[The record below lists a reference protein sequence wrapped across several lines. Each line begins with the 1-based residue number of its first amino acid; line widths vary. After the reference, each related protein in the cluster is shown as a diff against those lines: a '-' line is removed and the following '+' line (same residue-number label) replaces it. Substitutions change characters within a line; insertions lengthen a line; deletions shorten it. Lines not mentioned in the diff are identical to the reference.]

1 MTNFFTDFIY
11 FILVIFFLFYH
22 FNSFTMF
29 PSLPFFLHLSSM
41 FFFSF
46 TILWFSVSFP
56 VFRVCVSGKKRFT
69 GSLFFFFFV
78 NVSLHF
84 FCCFV
89 FVNYLVNFQLSFIPH
104 LFVSFN
110 VCFTSTFVS
119 PIRLFRPYVCFTHTL
134 VSPIRLFHPYVCF
147 THTFVLAVR
156 LFHPIRFTVSYI
168 SFRLSLSFF
177 S

>member
-1 MTNFFTDFIY
+1 
-11 FILVIFFLFYH
+11 
-22 FNSFTMF
+22 
-29 PSLPFFLHLSSM
+29 M

-104 LFVSFN
+104 LFVSLQRLFHFN
-110 VCFTSTFVS
+110 VCFAHTF
-119 PIRLFRPYVCFTHTL
+119 
-134 VSPIRLFHPYVCF
+134 VSPIRLFHPYVSF
-147 THTFVLAVR
+147 THTFVSPIR
-156 LFHPIRFTVSYI
+156 LFHPHVCFSRTFVSPHTFHCFIYFIQAFPFIFFLVSLSYSCFFFYI
-168 SFRLSLSFF
+168 SPVSCISII
-177 S
+177 SI